1 MAYSIEIVRRARER
15 LAQARDDRER
25 ENREHLE
32 IAYAQ
37 QPRLKEIDR
46 LLRMTMAQAARAVFS
61 AGGAVKKQ
69 MEQVRQENQT
79 LQQERQTL
87 KK

>member
-32 IAYAQ
+32 IAYAR

-46 LLRMTMAQAARAVFS
+46 QLRQTMAVAFQAAFTQGTDV
-61 AGGAVKKQ
+61 Q
-69 MEQVRQENQT
+69 QTMEQVKQ
-79 LQQERQTL
+79 
-87 KK
+87 